1 MSAKRSAPRNLKAA
15 IAKLATLYP
24 TPKPMTDPL
33 ALIVWD
39 NIGYLIDDTRR
50 TELFEE
56 FRTRVGLDAD
66 KIMRAEGSVLLD
78 IAKRGGMN
86 PGTRVARLKNIA
98 AIARECGDG
107 GLLAALKSLPLPK
120 ARTLLKKFP
129 GIADPG
135 ADKILLFS
143 GVSVQPAL
151 ESNGLRVLV
160 RLGFAPQQS
169 SYGAS
174 YKAAVAALAEQGT
187 MERGWLIEAYVVLR
201 AHGQVLCKRS
211 APNCIACPLDKSCA
225 HLPATGL

>member
-1 MSAKRSAPRNLKAA
+1 VSARRSAARGLKAT

-24 TPKPMTDPL
+24 VPKPLSDPL
-33 ALIVWD
+33 AMIVWD

-50 TELFEE
+50 AELFEE
-56 FRTRVGLDAD
+56 FYARVGLDAD
-66 KIMRAEGSVLLD
+66 KIMRAPGNVLLD

-129 GIADPG
+129 SIADPG

-143 GVSVQPAL
+143 GISVQPAL

-169 SYGAS
+169 SYTAG
-174 YKAAVAALAEQGT
+174 YKAAVTALKEQGV
-187 MERGWLIEAYVVLR
+187 MERDWLVQAYVLLR
-201 AHGQVLCKRS
+201 AHGQALCKRS
-211 APNCIACPLDKSCA
+211 APNCMACPLDKSCA
-225 HLPATGL
+225 HQPATGL

>member
-1 MSAKRSAPRNLKAA
+1 MSAKRSAPRDLMSAV
-15 IAKLATLYP
+15 AKLGTLYP
-24 TPKPMTDPL
+24 VPKPMTDPL
-33 ALIVWD
+33 ALIVWE

-56 FRTRVGLDAD
+56 FREKVGLDAD
-66 KIMRAEGSVLLD
+66 KMVRAPGTVLLD

-86 PGTRVARLKNIA
+86 PGTRVSRLKNIA
-98 AIARECGDG
+98 VIARECGNA
-107 GLLAALKSLPLPK
+107 GLLTALRSLPLPK
-120 ARTLLKKFP
+120 ARALLKKFP

-169 SYGAS
+169 SYSSS
-174 YKAAVAALAEQGT
+174 YKAAIGALKEQGI
-187 MERGWLIEAYVVLR
+187 MEREWLMQAYAVLR
-201 AHGQVLCKRS
+201 AHGQTLCKRA

>member
-1 MSAKRSAPRNLKAA
+1 
-15 IAKLATLYP
+15 
-24 TPKPMTDPL
+24 
-33 ALIVWD
+33 WD

-50 TELFEE
+50 AELFEE

-86 PGTRVARLKNIA
+86 PGTRVSRLKNIA
-98 AIARECGDG
+98 AIARECDS

-169 SYGAS
+169 SYTAS

-187 MERGWLIEAYVVLR
+187 MERDWLIEAYVVLR
-201 AHGQVLCKRS
+201 AHGQALCKRS

-225 HLPATGL
+225 RLPATGL

>member
-1 MSAKRSAPRNLKAA
+1 VSAKRSAPRGLKAA

-24 TPKPMTDPL
+24 SPKPMSDPL
-33 ALIVWD
+33 ALIVWE

-50 TELFEE
+50 AALFEE

-66 KIMRAEGSVLLD
+66 KIMRAQSSVLLD

-86 PGTRVARLKNIA
+86 PGTRVSRLKNIA
-98 AIARECGDG
+98 AIARECDG
-107 GLLAALKSLPLPK
+107 GLLSTLKSLPLPK

-135 ADKILLFS
+135 ADRILLFS

-174 YKAAVAALAEQGT
+174 YKAAVAVLEEQGT
-187 MERGWLIEAYVVLR
+187 MERDWLMQAYVVLR
-201 AHGQVLCKRS
+201 AHGHALCKRA

>member
-1 MSAKRSAPRNLKAA
+1 MSVRRSAPRGLKPA

-24 TPKPMTDPL
+24 SPKPMSDPL
-33 ALIVWD
+33 ALIVWE
-39 NIGYLIDDTRR
+39 NIGYLIDDARR
-50 TELFEE
+50 AELFEE
-56 FRTRVGLDAD
+56 FRERVGIDAD
-66 KIMRAEGSVLLD
+66 KIMRAPGSVLLD

-98 AIARECGDG
+98 SIARECGDG
-107 GLLAALKSLPLPK
+107 GLLSALKSLPLPK

-129 GIADPG
+129 SVADPG

-169 SYGAS
+169 SYTAS
-174 YKAAVAALAEQGT
+174 YKAAVAALAKQGT
-187 MERGWLIEAYVVLR
+187 MERDWLIEAYVVLR
-201 AHGQVLCKRS
+201 AHGQTLCKRS
-211 APNCIACPLDKSCA
+211 APNCMACPLDKSCA

>member
-1 MSAKRSAPRNLKAA
+1 VSAKRSAPRGLKAA

-24 TPKPMTDPL
+24 VPKPMTDPL

-50 TELFEE
+50 AELFEE

-86 PGTRVARLKNIA
+86 PGTRVSRLKNIA
-98 AIARECGDG
+98 AIARECDS

-169 SYGAS
+169 SYTAS

-187 MERGWLIEAYVVLR
+187 MERDWLIEAYVVLR
-201 AHGQVLCKRS
+201 AHGQALCKRS

-225 HLPATGL
+225 RLPATGL

>member
-1 MSAKRSAPRNLKAA
+1 VTAKRSASRDLKGA
-15 IAKLATLYP
+15 IAKLETLYP
-24 TPKPMTDPL
+24 LPKPMTDPL
-33 ALIVWD
+33 SLIVWE
-39 NIGYLIDDTRR
+39 NIGYLIDDARR
-50 TELFEE
+50 VELFEE
-56 FRTRVGLDAD
+56 FRERVGLDAD
-66 KIMRAEGSVLLD
+66 KMMRAPGAVLLD

-86 PGTRVARLKNIA
+86 PGTRVSRLKNIA
-98 AIARECGDG
+98 AIARESGD
-107 GLLAALKSLPLPK
+107 LLAALKSLPLPK
-120 ARTLLKKFP
+120 ARALLKKFP

-169 SYGAS
+169 SYSSS
-174 YKAAVAALAEQGT
+174 YKAAVGALKEQGI
-187 MERGWLIEAYVVLR
+187 MEREWLMQAYAVLR
-201 AHGQVLCKRS
+201 AHGQALCKRA

>member
-1 MSAKRSAPRNLKAA
+1 VSATRSAPRDLTAA
-15 IAKLATLYP
+15 IAKLETLYRL
-24 TPKPMTDPL
+24 PKPMTDPL
-33 ALIVWD
+33 ALIVWE
-39 NIGYLIDDTRR
+39 NIGYLIDDARR

-56 FRTRVGLDAD
+56 FRERVGLDAN
-66 KIMRAEGSVLLD
+66 KIMRTPGAVLLD

-86 PGTRVARLKNIA
+86 PGTRVSRLKNIA
-98 AIARECGDG
+98 AIILESGELR
-107 GLLAALKSLPLPK
+107 AALKSLPL
-120 ARTLLKKFP
+120 ARARALLKKFP

-160 RLGFAPQQS
+160 RVGFAPQQS
-169 SYGAS
+169 SYSAS
-174 YKAAVAALAEQGT
+174 FKAAVGAMKEHGV
-187 MERGWLIEAYVVLR
+187 MERRWLMRAYAVLR
-201 AHGQVLCKRS
+201 AHGQALCKRT